1 MISLSIHLANESV
14 NLLFVE
20 KALDEITR
28 RSSMEINNL

>member
-20 KALDEITR
+20 KALDEIMR
-28 RSSMEINNL
+28 RSSMETINL